1 MDEVFSSIVNQG
13 TDVVSAFAVMKKANP
28 SCFLASMGVLGV
40 NVLARLIIGLATVF
54 SGNVVVKSKCT
65 VAAGLIL
72 GMVEPVS
79 GMALLEEGVRRRV
92 SLLAFFW
99 GECVLL
105 LVGSVLPTFPSKHTH
120 LVSLV
125 DLHTCKTACSFP
137 DVTDDRSLNRSVH
150 AFNNK
155 PCPCLPAR
163 SRI

>member
-13 TDVVSAFAVMKKANP
+13 TDVVSAFAVMRKANP

-79 GMALLEEGVRRRV
+79 GMALLEGGQ
-92 SLLAFFW
+92 S
-99 GECVLL
+99 
-105 LVGSVLPTFPSKHTH
+105 
-120 LVSLV
+120 
-125 DLHTCKTACSFP
+125 
-137 DVTDDRSLNRSVH
+137 
-150 AFNNK
+150 
-155 PCPCLPAR
+155 
-163 SRI
+163 